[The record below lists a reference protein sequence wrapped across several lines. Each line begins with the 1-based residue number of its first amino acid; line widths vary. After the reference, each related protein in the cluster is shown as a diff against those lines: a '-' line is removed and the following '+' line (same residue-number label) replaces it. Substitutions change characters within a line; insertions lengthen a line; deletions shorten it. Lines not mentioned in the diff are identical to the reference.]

1 MEQTF
6 LTELRIEKVRH
17 LQDITIPLS
26 KTERKN
32 LILTGKNGSGKTS
45 VLARLAQHI
54 NRVVSGNYFSFQEL
68 EDKIRFYDVSAKE
81 YPVNSPKR
89 EELLQKSDEY
99 RAKARSVMQQHR
111 KYGFYCDWTKCA
123 DLHDRYFEGE
133 FIVAF
138 YGDSRKL
145 TIATVDHIK
154 KVQLKN
160 FYEITDKPSVDL
172 GKYLVD
178 LESTKAFAQA
188 KGDHARAIQITA
200 WFDRFVNI
208 LRRIYGEPSLKLDFD
223 IDTFQFTIH
232 VDGREPFSFNTMSM
246 GYAAVFDI
254 VADLMMRMESQ
265 RRYDLE
271 GIVLIDE
278 IETHLHVELQKQIVP
293 ILTELFPNIQFILT
307 THSPFILNSAPN
319 AVIYDLEKR
328 ILVEDGMENL
338 SYEGIVDGYF
348 EVDRFS
354 QKLRKAFEEYKR
366 LVTSTNLSDLDYA
379 RIAELEDYLDEV
391 PDYLALDFAHEYSR
405 LKAEF
410 DS

>member
-1 MEQTF
+1 MTRQSWDEIAENTGFKCKAFVNGINQLKDDYIHGKF
-6 LTELRIEKVRH
+6 
-17 LQDITIPLS
+17 
-26 KTERKN
+26 
-32 LILTGKNGSGKTS
+32 IL
-45 VLARLAQHI
+45 A
-54 NRVVSGNYFSFQEL
+54 Y
-68 EDKIRFYDVSAKE
+68 
-81 YPVNSPKR
+81 
-89 EELLQKSDEY
+89 
-99 RAKARSVMQQHR
+99 
-111 KYGFYCDWTKCA
+111 
-123 DLHDRYFEGE
+123 
-133 FIVAF
+133 
-138 YGDSRKL
+138 YGDSRNL
-145 TIATVDHIK
+145 DLLPVDHIE
-154 KVQLKN
+154 KVHLK
-160 FYEITDKPSVDL
+160 EIYGMNEKPSKEL
-172 GKYLVD
+172 GKFLVD
-178 LESTKAFAQA
+178 LESTRAFALA
-188 KGDHARAIQITA
+188 KGDHIRTAQINN
-200 WFDRFVNI
+200 WFTRFENI
-208 LRRIYGEPSLKLDFD
+208 LRRIYGEPSLKLDFN
-223 IDTFQFTIH
+223 IDTFQFSILI
-232 VDGREPFSFNTMSM
+232 DGREPFDFNTMSM

-328 ILVEDGMENL
+328 ILVEEGMENL
-338 SYEGIVDGYF
+338 SYEGILDGYF

-354 QKLRKAFEEYKR
+354 QKLRKAFEEYKQ
-366 LVTSTNLSDLDYA
+366 LVTSANLSDLDYA